1 MLNNSFTRE
10 AHGQPRK
17 SVTWRLASWRNP
29 GRKPRAPFPFSER
42 ALALPPM
49 NPVSLYHRAH
59 SFIWDTSLEGL
70 PAWRVA
76 IIEAARIAW
85 VVGRDLINGRLNLR
99 AMSLVYTTLLS
110 LVPTIAI
117 AFAVFRA
124 FGYDVYVQ
132 GLLTEFLGPLGS
144 QGSDITGKLMEFV
157 DRVNA
162 NVLGTVGFAFLL
174 YTVISMVNKIEEAFN
189 SIWRVQSNRSL
200 ARQFTE
206 IVSMGVLGPLVLF
219 TALGIMAGALSNS
232 YVGSV
237 IDFGPVRFL
246 ITQMSKLVPYAIL
259 IATFTFLYM
268 MIPNTRVRLSSAL
281 VGAAV
286 AGVAWGLT
294 GWAFATFVV
303 KSAQYVAVYSAF
315 ASLVV
320 FMIWL
325 YAAWLILLVGCSIAF
340 YFQKRRHLSPVI
352 GLALLTSR
360 QQQRVAV
367 HALLLIHDAFEKGEA
382 SWSEET
388 LSRKLRLPMESVQD
402 IESALEEGGFI
413 AQAAGN
419 PGYLIPSRPARLVRI
434 ADVIGA
440 LRRRRDAGGV
450 SDATLAREPRIDG
463 FFDRLNTVESEILE
477 STTIATLL
485 ETREPPR

>member
-1 MLNNSFTRE
+1 MNSTSFY
-10 AHGQPRK
+10 Q
-17 SVTWRLASWRNP
+17 
-29 GRKPRAPFPFSER
+29 RAR
-42 ALALPPM
+42 AFVWDTPLDGLPP
-49 NPVSLYHRAH
+49 
-59 SFIWDTSLEGL
+59 
-70 PAWRVA
+70 WRVA
-76 IIEAARIAW
+76 LIEASQIAW
-85 VVGRDLINGRLNLR
+85 VVGRDLIDGRLNLR

-132 GLLTEFLGPLGS
+132 GLLTEFLGPLGA
-144 QGSDITGKLMEFV
+144 QGSEITGKLMEFV
-157 DRVNA
+157 ARVNA

-174 YTVISMVNKIEEAFN
+174 YTVVSMVNKIEEAFN
-189 SIWRVQSNRSL
+189 NIWHVRASRSL

-206 IVSMGVLGPLVLF
+206 VVSVGVLGPLVLF

-232 YVGSV
+232 YVGTV

-246 ITQMSKLVPYAIL
+246 ITQMSKLVPYVIL
-259 IATFTFLYM
+259 IATFTFLYV
-268 MIPNTRVRLSSAL
+268 MIPNTRVRLSSAF
-281 VGAAV
+281 VGAVV
-286 AGVAWGLT
+286 AGIAWGLT

-360 QQQRVAV
+360 QQQRMAV
-367 HALLLIHDAFEKGEA
+367 HALLLIHEAYEKGETP
-382 SWSEET
+382 WSDET
-388 LSRKLRLPMESVQD
+388 LSQKLRLPMESVQD
-402 IESALEEGGFI
+402 IETALHDGGFI
-413 AQAAGN
+413 SHSAEN
-419 PGYLIPSRPARLVRI
+419 PTDLIPSRPAHLVRI
-434 ADVIGA
+434 ADVIEA
-440 LRRRRDAGGV
+440 LRRRRDAGGI
-450 SDATLAREPRIDG
+450 SDGTLAHEPRTDA
-463 FFDRLNTVESEILE
+463 FFTRLNAVESELLE
-477 STTIATLL
+477 GTTIASLMAGAPVKPGL
-485 ETREPPR
+485 GSEDDETATR

>member
-1 MLNNSFTRE
+1 MNSTSFY
-10 AHGQPRK
+10 Q
-17 SVTWRLASWRNP
+17 
-29 GRKPRAPFPFSER
+29 RAR
-42 ALALPPM
+42 AFVWDTPLDGLPP
-49 NPVSLYHRAH
+49 
-59 SFIWDTSLEGL
+59 
-70 PAWRVA
+70 WRVA
-76 IIEAARIAW
+76 LIEASQIAW
-85 VVGRDLINGRLNLR
+85 VVGRDLIDGRLNLR

-132 GLLTEFLGPLGS
+132 GLLTEFLGPLGA
-144 QGSDITGKLMEFV
+144 QGSEITGKLMEFV
-157 DRVNA
+157 ARVNA

-174 YTVISMVNKIEEAFN
+174 YTVVSMVNKIEEAFN
-189 SIWRVQSNRSL
+189 NIWHVRASRSL

-206 IVSMGVLGPLVLF
+206 VVSVGVLGPLVLF

-232 YVGSV
+232 YVGTV

-246 ITQMSKLVPYAIL
+246 ITQMSKLVPYVIL

-268 MIPNTRVRLSSAL
+268 MIPNTRVRLSSAF
-281 VGAAV
+281 VGAVV
-286 AGVAWGLT
+286 AGIAWGLT

-360 QQQRVAV
+360 QQQRMAV
-367 HALLLIHDAFEKGEA
+367 HALLLIHEAYEKGEA
-382 SWSEET
+382 PWSDER
-388 LSRKLRLPMESVQD
+388 LSRKLRLPMESIQE
-402 IESALEEGGFI
+402 IETALYDGGFI
-413 AQAAGN
+413 AHSAEN
-419 PGYLIPSRPARLVRI
+419 PTELIPSRPAKLVRI
-434 ADVIGA
+434 ADVIEA
-440 LRRRRDAGGV
+440 LRRRRDAGGI
-450 SDATLAREPRIDG
+450 SDGTLAHEPRIDA
-463 FFDRLNTVESEILE
+463 FFARLNTAEADLLE
-477 STTIATLL
+477 GTTIAALIGNAPVKSISASDTD
-485 ETREPPR
+485 EAAAR

>member
-1 MLNNSFTRE
+1 
-10 AHGQPRK
+10 
-17 SVTWRLASWRNP
+17 
-29 GRKPRAPFPFSER
+29 
-42 ALALPPM
+42 M
-49 NPVSLYHRAH
+49 NPAPLYHRAH
-59 SFIWDTSLEGL
+59 SFVWDTSLDAL
-70 PAWRVA
+70 PAWQVA
-76 IIEAARIAW
+76 AIEAARIAW
-85 VVGRDLINGRLNLR
+85 VVGRDLLNGRLNLR

-174 YTVISMVNKIEEAFN
+174 YTVVSMVNKIEEAFN
-189 SIWRVQSNRSL
+189 NIWHVQSSRSL

-232 YVGSV
+232 YVGTV

-281 VGAAV
+281 VGATV
-286 AGVAWGLT
+286 AGIAWGLT

-340 YFQKRRHLSPVI
+340 YFQKRRHLSPLI

-360 QQQRVAV
+360 QQQRMAV
-367 HALLLIHDAFEKGEA
+367 HALLLIHEAYEKGET

-388 LSRKLRLPMESVQD
+388 LSRKLRLPMESIQD

-413 AQAAGN
+413 AQSASH

-434 ADVIGA
+434 ADVIET
-440 LRRRRDAGGV
+440 LRRRRDAGGI
-450 SDATLAREPRIDG
+450 SDTALAHEPRIDA
-463 FFDRLNTVESEILE
+463 FFDKLNAVEAERLEG
-477 STTIATLL
+477 TTIATLL
-485 ETREPPR
+485 ETQDPAR

>member
-1 MLNNSFTRE
+1 MDS
-10 AHGQPRK
+10 
-17 SVTWRLASWRNP
+17 ASLTA
-29 GRKPRAPFPFSER
+29 RAR
-42 ALALPPM
+42 ALVWETPLG
-49 NPVSLYHRAH
+49 
-59 SFIWDTSLEGL
+59 GL
-70 PAWRVA
+70 PVWQVA
-76 IIEAARIAW
+76 LVEACQIAW
-85 VVGRDLINGRLNLR
+85 VVGRDLIDGRLNLR

-117 AFAVFRA
+117 ALSVFRA
-124 FGYDVYVQ
+124 FGYDIYVQ
-132 GLLTEFLGPLGS
+132 GLLAEFLGPLGAE
-144 QGSDITGKLMEFV
+144 GSDVTAKLMEFV

-174 YTVISMVNKIEEAFN
+174 YTVVSMVSKIEEAFN
-189 SIWRVQSNRSL
+189 NIWHVQASRSL
-200 ARQFTE
+200 ARRFTE
-206 IVSMGVLGPLVLF
+206 VVSMGVLGPLILF

-246 ITQMSKLVPYAIL
+246 ITQMNKLVPYAVL
-259 IATFTFLYM
+259 IATFMFLYL

-281 VGAAV
+281 VGATV
-286 AGVAWGLT
+286 AGVAWGAT

-360 QQQRVAV
+360 QQHRMAV
-367 HALLLIHDAFEKGEA
+367 HALLLIHEAFEKGEA
-382 SWSEET
+382 SWTDEA
-388 LSRKLRLPMESVQD
+388 LSQRLRLPMESVQE
-402 IESALEEGGFI
+402 IEAALHDGGFI
-413 AQAAGN
+413 THSAEN
-419 PGYLIPSRPARLVRI
+419 PNQLVPSRPARLVRI
-434 ADVIGA
+434 ADIFET
-440 LRRRRDAGGV
+440 LRRRRDAGGI
-450 SDATLAREPRIDG
+450 SDGTLAHEPRIDA
-463 FFDRLNTVESEILE
+463 FFAALAAAEGELLE
-477 STTIATLL
+477 GTTIASLIGG
-485 ETREPPR
+485 EAGKSVGGPSGNEAAAR